1 MKHCTNVWKGDASL
15 QEHINPRVFLHPHKE
30 KLSVAMESPK
40 QIGESSFT
48 YGYTS
53 WNMWLLE
60 SSPGQ
65 RRRGLQGQ
73 CSVQNNGSPKMM
85 SMS

>member
-1 MKHCTNVWKGDASL
+1 MEHCTNVWKGEVPAGTHQPQTLTASA
-15 QEHINPRVFLHPHKE
+15 QG
-30 KLSVAMESPK
+30 KLSVAMESPR
-40 QIGESSFT
+40 QIGESSST

-65 RRRGLQGQ
+65 RSRGLQGQ